1 MGTNL
6 IDTRES
12 ATPPSAGRGGAA
24 GGPSPARGG
33 WLPASFRKK
42 RSLHWP
48 ITLSTLLITFNV
60 VLMVCWIVLLAQV
73 RSWGALTIGTIAFA
87 LILVG
92 LIIYLAMTIKEVRVN
107 QRQANFI
114 DSVTHELKSPL
125 ASLKLYLETLQMR
138 SLDDAQRARFY
149 GVMQTELSRLDQLI
163 NHMLEVA
170 RLDAVGQHDE
180 PENVDL
186 SALLVSCAKTA
197 AAHHRADFDRAFEY
211 HLEPVTLRERRVVL
225 EMIFRN
231 LLDNA
236 VKYAGSPPR
245 VEVRLERRNG
255 RVIVRV
261 CDNGEGVP
269 AELRRRI
276 FRIFYRGGDELE
288 RRRTGTGL
296 GLYIV
301 RTLVHTLKGKVGVAD
316 REDGPGTVFTVE
328 LPEPN
333 AP

>member
-1 MGTNL
+1 MGTDL

-12 ATPPSAGRGGAA
+12 PERPAGAA
-24 GGPSPARGG
+24 GAPPARGR

-48 ITLSTLLITFNV
+48 ITLSTLLISLNV

-73 RSWGALTIGTIAFA
+73 GSWGALTIGTIAFA

-92 LIIYLAMTIKEVRVN
+92 SSIYLALTIKEVRVN

-138 SLDDAQRARFY
+138 SLEDAQREQFY
-149 GVMQTELSRLDQLI
+149 QVMQTELGRLDELI
-163 NHMLEVA
+163 NHLLEVA
-170 RLDAVGQHDE
+170 RLDAIGQHDE

-186 SALLVSCAKTA
+186 AALLVSCARTA
-197 AAHHRADFDRAFEY
+197 AAHHRADFDRVFEC
-211 HLEPVTLRERRVVL
+211 HLAPVTLRARRVVL

-245 VEVRLERRNG
+245 VEVRSEVRKG

-269 AELRRRI
+269 AELRRKI

-301 RTLVHTLKGKVGVAD
+301 RTLVHTLQGKVSVAD
-316 REDGPGTVFTVE
+316 REEGPGSVFTVE
-328 LPEPN
+328 LPEPVE
-333 AP
+333 P